1 MVFKERWNIEKMK
14 VLLKRICGFKNLR
27 FVCSN
32 VTTAGLM
39 ILLFFYKGQSLA

>member
-1 MVFKERWNIEKMK
+1 MVFKERGNIEKMK

-27 FVCSN
+27 FVYSN